1 MAKYDN
7 LREQILVK
15 ARHLL
20 VENGYINVS
29 MRKVA
34 NLVGCTP
41 TSIYLYFENKDA
53 LIHALIEEGM
63 DSLHQKIEECL
74 AATQD
79 SAAQF
84 KLMCRSFLEFGFAN
98 PEYYVIMFQLP
109 TDEMAPFPPDK
120 YRRARRN
127 LQEFA
132 DVLHKARAEQQPTV
146 DPLIDATMVWS
157 LLHGA
162 TSLYLAQRIDTRIP
176 KELFVTR
183 TVDYAISMPNP
194 IHQSS

>member
-1 MAKYDN
+1 MAKYNN
-7 LREQILVK
+7 LREQILEQT
-15 ARHLL
+15 RHLL
-20 VENGYINVS
+20 VENGYTELS

-41 TSIYLYFENKDA
+41 TSIYIYFENKDA

-74 AATQD
+74 ASESD
-79 SAAQF
+79 PAAQF
-84 KLMCRSFLEFGFAN
+84 QLMCRSFLEYGFAN

-109 TDEMAPFPPDK
+109 TDEMTPFPAEK

-127 LQEFA
+127 LQQFA
-132 DVLHKARAEQQPTV
+132 DVLHKARGEQQPLQ
-146 DPLIDATMVWS
+146 DPLVDATMVWS

-162 TSLYLAQRIDTRIP
+162 TSLYLAQRIDTRISRDV
-176 KELFVTR
+176 FVTR
-183 TVDYAISMPNP
+183 TVDCAMSMLNP
-194 IHQSS
+194 IQQSS

>member
-7 LREQILVK
+7 LREQILDQ

-20 VENGYINVS
+20 VEKGYINVT

-34 NLVGCTP
+34 HLVGCTP

-53 LIHALIEEGM
+53 LIHSLIEEGM
-63 DSLHQKIEECL
+63 DILHQKIKECL
-74 AATQD
+74 AAESD

-84 KLMCRSFLEFGFAN
+84 KRMCHSFLEFGFTN
-98 PEYYVIMFQLP
+98 PEYYVVMFQLP
-109 TDEMAPFPPDK
+109 TDEMVPYPAEK
-120 YRRARRN
+120 YRRARSN
-127 LQEFA
+127 LQQFA
-132 DVLHKARAEQQPTV
+132 DVLHQARGEKQPTI
-146 DPLIDATMVWS
+146 DPLVDATMVWS

-162 TSLYLAQRIDTRIP
+162 TSLYLAQRIDARIP
-176 KELFVTR
+176 KELFLSR
-183 TVDYAISMPNP
+183 TVDYATSMLNP

>member
-1 MAKYDN
+1 MAKNDN
-7 LREQILVK
+7 LREQILEQT
-15 ARHLL
+15 RHLL
-20 VENGYINVS
+20 VEDGYNNVS

-34 NLVGCTP
+34 SLVGCTP

-63 DSLHQKIEECL
+63 DSLHQKVEQCL
-74 AATQD
+74 AAESD

-84 KLMCRSFLEFGFAN
+84 KLMCRSFLQFGFTN

-109 TDEMAPFPPDK
+109 TDEMEPFPAEK

-127 LQEFA
+127 LQQFA
-132 DVLHKARAEQQPTV
+132 DVLHKARGEQNSTL

-157 LLHGA
+157 LLHGS

-176 KELFVTR
+176 KDVFVTR
-183 TVDYAISMPNP
+183 TVDYAMSMLNP
-194 IHQSS
+194 IQHSL